1 MTASRWMR
9 LSVAALIGFAG
20 LATPSMAQI
29 AQVVSST
36 ETSRLVEHAAGQTEI
51 PANPARIV
59 TLHNVFAEALAAM
72 GLAPIGSVDR
82 PSGMPSQLADALKDT
97 ATVGNHSDPD
107 FELVLTLEPD
117 LILAQAKQ
125 QEDNYQRLT
134 DIAPTILL
142 DEPEKEWRDW
152 YRGLGEALGR
162 AEVVEATIAAYDAKA
177 AETKAELAAARPDET
192 VLLLRVREKD
202 IRVYGG
208 ARRAGPVLFED
219 LGLTPHD
226 MVPLAEDHQ
235 EISLENIPQLTADH
249 IFLMVEDEDR
259 MGSIEASELWQRLP
273 AVLAGHVYRV
283 NIEPWNQSVGPI
295 SFGVVIDDVRAAL
308 LAN

>member
-9 LSVAALIGFAG
+9 LSLAALVGVAG
-20 LATPSMAQI
+20 LATPSLAQMAH
-29 AQVVSST
+29 VVSAT
-36 ETSRLVEHAAGQTEI
+36 DQTRLVEHAAGQTEI

-59 TLHNVFAEALAAM
+59 TLHNVFAEALVAM
-72 GLAPIGSVDR
+72 GLAPVGSVDR
-82 PSGMPSQLADALKDT
+82 PSGMPSQLVDGLKDT
-97 ATVGNHSDPD
+97 ATVGNHSAPD
-107 FELVLTLEPD
+107 FELILTLDPD

-125 QEDNYQRLT
+125 QQDNYQRLSG
-134 DIAPTILL
+134 IAPTILL
-142 DEPEKEWRDW
+142 DEPEKDWRDW
-152 YRGLGEALGR
+152 YHALGEALGH
-162 AEVVEATIAAYDAKA
+162 AVEVDATIAAYDEKAEQAKA
-177 AETKAELAAARPDET
+177 DLAAAHPGET

-208 ARRAGPVLFED
+208 ARRAGPVLYQD
-219 LGLTPHD
+219 LGLTPHEV
-226 MVPLAEDHQ
+226 VPLAEDHQ

-259 MGSIEASELWQRLP
+259 MTSIEETDLWQRLP
-273 AVLAGHVYRV
+273 AVQASHVYRV

-308 LAN
+308 LTP